1 MPSRYS
7 VVVSSTDSF
16 SDTWKPFFDLMRA
29 YWTPAADVPIY
40 LNSEHLG
47 HSVDNLDIRNTRIG
61 RFFPG
66 RHPTWS
72 ESIGAALSLIETDYV
87 LYVQD
92 DYFLY
97 APVRGDVIEEAI
109 DAMRVFG
116 LAHVRL
122 LDGTSDVV
130 PGPHPMLETITRR
143 SRYYLSLQAGLW
155 HRQALAR
162 LLRPH
167 ETPWEFELVGSHR
180 ARVRRVQ
187 LSRVRRDMF
196 HDMANRVFP
205 YEPTGIVKGRWER
218 RIVEPLFQ
226 AHGLNVNFAV
236 RGFTDADTPRAAPPK
251 LTTLAKGLRRI
262 RSLF

>member
-1 MPSRYS
+1 MHSRYS
-7 VVVSSTDSF
+7 VVVSSTDAF
-16 SDTWKPFFDLMRA
+16 SDTWEPFFELMSV
-29 YWTPAADVPIY
+29 YWAPTANVPIY

-47 HSVDNLDIRNTRIG
+47 HTVDNLNIRNTRIG

-72 ESIGAALSLIETDYV
+72 QSIAAALSLIETEYV

-97 APVRGDVIEEAI
+97 APVRSDVIEEAI
-109 DAMRVFG
+109 DVMRVFG

-122 LDGTSDVV
+122 LDGTSDVI
-130 PGPHPMLETITRR
+130 PGPHPMVETITRR

-155 HRQALAR
+155 HRRALAQ

-180 ARVRRVQ
+180 ARVRRAQ
-187 LSRVRRDMF
+187 LTRLRRDTF
-196 HDMANRVFP
+196 HDRADRVFP

-226 AHGLNVNFAV
+226 AHGLDVDFDV
-236 RGFTDADTPRAAPPK
+236 RGFTDADTPGATSPK
-251 LTTLAKGLRRI
+251 RPTLAKGLRRI